1 VHNTFTDDYDPT
13 IYDTYS
19 LPVSALSES
28 YQLDIH
34 DLSGLEE
41 YDNRALILKADAL
54 ILVYS
59 ITEKRSL
66 TRIIELAAQGIVS
79 TIPCVLVGTKIDLKG
94 KRQVSAKEGRRLAKK
109 LGVSLFLEV
118 SAKQGHGVGRLL
130 PKLTALLARELV
142 GEDAMVRKILAEQR
156 DGSPS
161 SVLTTS
167 YGVAL
172 RPQPSCMRGL
182 DKLHRRNGPFII

>member
-1 VHNTFTDDYDPT
+1 MHNTFTDDYDPT

-79 TIPCVLVGTKIDLKG
+79 TIPYVLVRTKINLKG

-130 PKLTALLARELV
+130 PKLTALLVRELV
-142 GEDAMVRKILAEQR
+142 GEDAMVRKTLAEQRSRLAEQR
-156 DGSPS
+156 DGSSS
-161 SVLTTS
+161 SVLPTS

-172 RPQPSCMRGL
+172 RPQPICTRGL
-182 DKLHRRNGPFII
+182 DNLS

>member
-1 VHNTFTDDYDPT
+1 MHNTFTDDYDPT

-66 TRIIELAAQGIVS
+66 ARILELAAQGIIS
-79 TIPCVLVGTKIDLKG
+79 TIPCALVGTKIDLKE
-94 KRQVSAKEGRRLAKK
+94 KRQVSAKEGRCVFRSFGEARTR
-109 LGVSLFLEV
+109 
-118 SAKQGHGVGRLL
+118 GR
-130 PKLTALLARELV
+130 
-142 GEDAMVRKILAEQR
+142 
-156 DGSPS
+156 
-161 SVLTTS
+161 
-167 YGVAL
+167 
-172 RPQPSCMRGL
+172 
-182 DKLHRRNGPFII
+182 